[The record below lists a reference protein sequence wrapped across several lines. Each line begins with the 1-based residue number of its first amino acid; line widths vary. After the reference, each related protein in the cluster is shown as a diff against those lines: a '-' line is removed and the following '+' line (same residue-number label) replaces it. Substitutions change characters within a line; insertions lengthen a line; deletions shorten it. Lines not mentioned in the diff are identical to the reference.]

1 MLAQANQSVRAWPR
15 HCHAHGLRESALAP
29 THVPPALIV
38 PDRVRYGVMSMALA
52 VGIPT
57 SYGPYL
63 VARDLL
69 IAVPHCHQIDTISMS
84 ASTRPTQALWL
95 DPFRVLGAYALAQLR
110 ALGVEAQVIN
120 TLDELQAG
128 IASAQLIVL
137 GLGAEAEL
145 LQDIRARNETHRHP
159 IVCRIERRNLEG
171 AVAAMQGGACH
182 VLAADDF
189 STAAWQAALR
199 SAATHQAT
207 AAHATTPPPDHP
219 LPQTATM
226 TDVAAV
232 RSVVYVDPV
241 SRNLL
246 ALAQRVAQANVTVLL
261 EGPTGSGKEVL
272 ARVLHESSSAAPG
285 PFIGLNCAALPEH
298 MIEDMLFGHEKG
310 AFTGAIKEHRGLFE
324 QAQGGTLFLDEIGEM
339 PLPLQAKL
347 LRVLQERTLVRLGAE
362 RSIALNVRVIA
373 ATNKDLRQAITQREF
388 REDLYFRLST
398 FKLRVPP
405 LRERLGDI
413 MPLVARLLARHC
425 VGAQAWRISP
435 QAQAMLLAYAWPGN
449 VRELENVVQRAVVLC
464 TDQTIDVAQLMFDD
478 APLTNLPTQPFEA
491 PMHKRL
497 TPTAELSDS
506 LPSAALL
513 VHPLEPGQCLQAAVK
528 HSEQHVIRAAI
539 ETSESRIEAAK
550 KLGISPRTLRY
561 KLARLRDDAHCLP
574 VTL

>member
-1 MLAQANQSVRAWPR
+1 MP
-15 HCHAHGLRESALAP
+15 
-29 THVPPALIV
+29 
-38 PDRVRYGVMSMALA
+38 
-52 VGIPT
+52 
-57 SYGPYL
+57 
-63 VARDLL
+63 
-69 IAVPHCHQIDTISMS
+69 
-84 ASTRPTQALWL
+84 ASTCPTQALWL
-95 DPFRVLGAYALAQLR
+95 DPFRVLGADALAQLR
-110 ALGVEAQVIN
+110 AVGLEPQVIN

-128 IASAQLIVL
+128 VASAQLIVL
-137 GLGAEAEL
+137 GLGAEADL
-145 LQDIRARNETHRHP
+145 LQDIRARNETHHHP
-159 IVCRIERRNLEG
+159 IVCRVERRNLEG

-207 AAHATTPPPDHP
+207 AAHATTPPPDQP
-219 LPQTATM
+219 PPQTVKM
-226 TDVAAV
+226 PDLAAV

-285 PFIGLNCAALPEH
+285 PFVGLNCAALPEH

-310 AFTGAIKEHRGLFE
+310 AFTGAIKEHKGLFE

-339 PLPLQAKL
+339 PLLLQAKL

-362 RSIALNVRVIA
+362 RSITLNVRVIA

-478 APLTNLPTQPFEA
+478 APLTNLLTQTLEA
-491 PMHKRL
+491 PMYKPL

-506 LPSAALL
+506 LPSAALS
-513 VHPLEPGQCLQAAVK
+513 VQPSEPGQGLQAAVK